1 MGYQSFE
8 ELRVWQAA
16 KKLAVQI
23 YKATTEGRLARDFG
37 MRDQMRRAAVSIAA
51 NIAEGYD
58 RGSDKNFVRFLFVA
72 KGSLSE
78 LRTHL
83 AIATEVGYIADD
95 VRVNFLADCTRIGTM
110 LTRLIKARV
119 HP

>member
-1 MGYQSFE
+1 
-8 ELRVWQAA
+8 
-16 KKLAVQI
+16 
-23 YKATTEGRLARDFG
+23 RDFG